1 MANELEIKGFDFV
14 EFYVG
19 SAKMVA
25 YWYVKAMGFDIVAY
39 QGPETGFKDKCSYYL
54 KQNDI
59 HIVLTSPLSPAFW
72 EATYFLNLHGDGVK
86 RFGYQV
92 SDVEAL
98 FDHAIN
104 SGGIPIKKP
113 SVAKDAQGEVL
124 SAALKIYDDTEII
137 LCDRS
142 QYQGLFMPG
151 FDEPRQKLNIE
162 RQETGLQKID
172 HIVGNV
178 RQNEMNRWA
187 DYFIR
192 AFNFEQFIEFGPG
205 DISTQYSALLSKVVK
220 SHDFAIRNPI
230 NEPYEGKRKSQIEEY
245 LDVYHGSGV
254 QHIALESDDIM
265 ASIQALRSNGI
276 EFLSV
281 PQTYYDELKKRN
293 PGIVTEDIDALAD
306 LGILCDIEDLA
317 GGEGY
322 LLQLFTK
329 PIGDRPSF
337 FYEIIQR
344 RKGSQ
349 GFGQGNFQA
358 LFEAIER
365 DQESRGNL

>member
-1 MANELEIKGFDFV
+1 MSNGLEIKGFDFV

-25 YWYVKAMGFDIVAY
+25 YWYVKALGFDVVAY
-39 QGPETGFKDKCSYYL
+39 QGPETGFKDKSSYYL
-54 KQNDI
+54 KQNNI
-59 HIVLTSPLSPAFW
+59 NIVVTSPLSPSFW
-72 EATYFLNLHGDGVK
+72 QATYFLNLHGDGVK
-86 RFGYQV
+86 RFAYQV
-92 SDVEAL
+92 SDVESL
-98 FDHAIN
+98 YTHAVN
-104 SGGIPIKKP
+104 NGGIPVYKP
-113 SVAKDAQGEVL
+113 QLDKDNNGQVL
-124 SAALKIYDDTEII
+124 HAAVKIYDDTEIV
-137 LCDRS
+137 LSDRS

-151 FDEPRQKLNIE
+151 YDQPRQKLNIG
-162 RQETGLQKID
+162 RQAVGLKKID

-187 DYFIR
+187 DYFVR
-192 AFNFEQFIEFGPG
+192 AFNFEQFIEFAPG

-230 NEPYEGKRKSQIEEY
+230 NEPYEGLRKSQIEEY

-254 QHIALESDDIM
+254 QHVALESEDIL
-265 ASIQALRSNGI
+265 ASIQALRSNGV

-281 PQTYYDELKKRN
+281 PHTYYDELKKRN

-365 DQESRGNL
+365 DQELRGNL